1 MANDRTA
8 PTCRSRLRAA
18 RCLHASVAL
27 LMASALGACQPTS
40 STQKPTMAHD
50 KKEIVHFDVNLKS
63 YLDRPIFDVHLNG
76 VDIGV
81 ASGPPH
87 TGNGAVMTGVAV
99 PLGPQVLT
107 WRDAGTGEKLKA
119 ANQPVLTQPSSENRY
134 LGVHI
139 YPDNTVELV
148 PAPYWPERTERG
160 EAINLEWEKR
170 HGQ

>member
-1 MANDRTA
+1 MRVGA
-8 PTCRSRLRAA
+8 
-18 RCLHASVAL
+18 AL
-27 LMASALGACQPTS
+27 LMASALGACQPPS
-40 STQKPTMAHD
+40 STQKSTMATD
-50 KKEIVHFDVNLKS
+50 KKEIVYFDVNLKS

-87 TGNGAVMTGVAV
+87 AGNGAVMTGVAV
-99 PLGPQVLT
+99 PISPQVLT
-107 WRDAGTGEKLKA
+107 WRLGGPEGMEGNGDTVQA
-119 ANQPVLTQPSSENRY
+119 ANQPTLIRPDPKMRY

-148 PAPYWPERTERG
+148 PEPYWPEPTERG
-160 EAINLEWEKR
+160 EAINREWKKK

>member
-1 MANDRTA
+1 MITKRHGFSVCT
-8 PTCRSRLRAA
+8 A
-18 RCLHASVAL
+18 RCLRAGAAL
-27 LMASALGACQPTS
+27 LIASALGACQPPS
-40 STQKPTMAHD
+40 STQKLTMASD
-50 KKEIVHFDVNLKS
+50 KKDVVHFDVNLKS

-87 TGNGAVMTGVAV
+87 AGNGAVMTGVAV

-107 WRDAGTGEKLKA
+107 WRDAGTGESLKA
-119 ANQPVLTQPSSENRY
+119 ANQPVLTRPPSEKRY

-139 YPDNTVELV
+139 YPDNTFELV
-148 PAPYWPERTERG
+148 PESYWPERTERG
-160 EAINLEWEKR
+160 EAINREWEKR